1 MSKILSSKDMPEL
14 QPILEIREMAK
25 DVAEYKFT
33 ATTTDAARA
42 WQRDCRKALG
52 DVLGFMDTPRVEP
65 KPELIEEVDR
75 GDFVRRKVVIWT
87 SAQSRMPVYLLIPKG
102 VAGRMPVAL
111 AYAGHG
117 YGVKDIVGLWEDG
130 EERFTP
136 DGYHVDFA
144 IELCRKGFLV
154 AAPEIACF
162 GERQVDYSYLNSKIG
177 EPVPPTCHQVAAYAQ
192 VIGKSAIG
200 MRVRDSMRLVD
211 WLATLPEA
219 DTSRIGAMGISG
231 GGLLTFY
238 HTAMDERVTACVISG
253 YFSSFASS
261 ILAMHHCPCN
271 FIPNLLRIGEME
283 DIVGLIMPRPM
294 LVEAGTRD
302 PIFPIAAVRQAVSRT
317 REICAIL
324 GGDPDRDVELDEF
337 EGRHQISGRRSYDF
351 LRERVGRPSLIAK
364 ARKGRKRPDAF

>member
-1 MSKILSSKDMPEL
+1 MSRVLNAKDMPEL
-14 QPILEIREMAK
+14 QPIAEIREVAK
-25 DVAEYKFT
+25 DVAEHRFT
-33 ATTTDAARA
+33 ATDTGAARA
-42 WQRDCRKALG
+42 WQVGCRTALG
-52 DVLGFMDTPRVEP
+52 DVLGFLDAPSVAP
-65 KPELIEEVDR
+65 LPEVIEEVDR
-75 GDFVRRKVVIWT
+75 GDFVRRKIVIWT
-87 SAQSRMPVYLLIPKG
+87 SAQSRMPVYLLVPKG
-102 VAGRMPVAL
+102 ASGPMPVAL

-117 YGVKDIVGLWEDG
+117 YGAKDIVGLWEDG

-162 GERQVDYSYLNSKIG
+162 GERQNDYSYLNTKIG
-177 EPVPPTCHQVAAYAQ
+177 EPTPSTCHNVATYAFML
-192 VIGKSAIG
+192 GKSAIG
-200 MRVRDSMRLVD
+200 MRVRDSMRLID

-231 GGLLTFY
+231 GGMLTFF
-238 HTAMDERVTACVISG
+238 HTAMDERVTACVVSG

-261 ILAMHHCPCN
+261 ILAMNHCSCN
-271 FIPNLLRIGEME
+271 FVPNLLRIGEME

-302 PIFPIAAVRQAVSRT
+302 SIFPIDAVRKSVSRT

-324 GGDPDRDVELDEF
+324 GGDPSVNVELDEF
-337 EGRHQISGRRSYDF
+337 EGRHRISGRRAYDF
-351 LRERVGRPSLIAK
+351 LRERVG
-364 ARKGRKRPDAF
+364 